1 MSLKDKYQPVFDL
14 MNELNSSDTKIW
26 LDRGTLFVRASVP
39 DSRSRE
45 LIKQKVKQVNLE
57 KGHDID
63 IKLFISEN

>member
-26 LDRGTLFVRASVP
+26 ADRGTLFVRARVP
-39 DSRSRE
+39 NSNSKE
-45 LIKQKVKQVNLE
+45 LIMQKVQQVNLE

-63 IKLFISEN
+63 IELFIS